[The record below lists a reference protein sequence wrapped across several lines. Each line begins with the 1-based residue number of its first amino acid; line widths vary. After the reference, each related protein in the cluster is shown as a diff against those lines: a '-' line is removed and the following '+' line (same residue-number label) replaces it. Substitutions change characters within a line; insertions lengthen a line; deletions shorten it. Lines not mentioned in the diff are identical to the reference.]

1 MRRRRDGVG
10 GGRGGSGR
18 MRRSSWTVSVGG
30 AGRVRCCSVAGH
42 VQKNHHATDVSSVL
56 QVSSTPLHFSIIS
69 PQHLAYRASTNMGI
83 SLFLAMW
90 GLHAIHCINE
100 LSERIDCD
108 TFRFEGL
115 CKDLLGLSLL
125 GIRRQDLSAASSCR
139 REAELRAGE
148 VFDEDMIRSFST
160 FLDR

>member
-1 MRRRRDGVG
+1 MV
-10 GGRGGSGR
+10 
-18 MRRSSWTVSVGG
+18 
-30 AGRVRCCSVAGH
+30 CSVAGH
-42 VQKNHHATDVSSVL
+42 VQKNHHAIDVSSVL
-56 QVSSTPLHFSIIS
+56 QLSSTPLHFLIIS

-90 GLHAIHCINE
+90 GLHAIHYINE

-108 TFRFEGL
+108 TFRFEEL
-115 CKDLLGLSLL
+115 CKDLLGFSLL

-139 REAELRAGE
+139 REAELRVGG
-148 VFDEDMIRSFST
+148 VFEEDMIRSFST

>member
-1 MRRRRDGVG
+1 
-10 GGRGGSGR
+10 
-18 MRRSSWTVSVGG
+18 
-30 AGRVRCCSVAGH
+30 
-42 VQKNHHATDVSSVL
+42 
-56 QVSSTPLHFSIIS
+56 
-69 PQHLAYRASTNMGI
+69 MGI

-100 LSERIDCD
+100 LLGRIDCD
-108 TFRFEGL
+108 TFRFEEL
-115 CKDLLGLSLL
+115 CKELLGLSLL